1 MDVKDAILGRRSIRR
16 FEDRPIP
23 VGDIETLMEALRWAP
38 SAGNLQARRFFFILK
53 KELRTALAGAS
64 YAQMFIAAAPLVV
77 VACADMER
85 IDQYGERGRTLYAVQ
100 DVAVAIENMMLEA
113 HELGLGSCWV
123 GAFDDNTVSEILDLP
138 EWVVPMAIVPVGYP
152 AHLPSA
158 PKRLKKEEMITVI

>member
-1 MDVKDAILGRRSIRR
+1 MDVKDAIRGRRSVRR

-23 VGDIETLMEALRWAP
+23 AGNIEVLMDAVRWAP
-38 SAGNLQARRFFFILK
+38 SAGNLQARRFFFVLK
-53 KELRTALAGAS
+53 KELRTAVAGAS

-85 IDQYGERGRTLYAVQ
+85 IAQYGERGRGLYVVQ
-100 DVAVAIENMMLEA
+100 DVAAAVENLMLQA

-138 EWVVPMAIVPVGYP
+138 EWVMPMAIVPVGYP
-152 AHLPSA
+152 ANLPSA
-158 PKRLKKEEMITVI
+158 PKRLRKEELITVI